1 MDKKDEQRIYVPED
15 LQRFYE
21 IVGDKAYREV
31 VAEYGGTNVYIPV
44 DIYFTKEERNK
55 MIFEEYKKGVGY
67 IKLVRKFGL
76 CESTIRKIVKK
87 MKNQV
92 DNLKVFIVL
101 FIYDKTYKN
110 GQNNTCLKY

>member
-55 MIFEEYKKGVGY
+55 MIFEEYKDGAAYKVLAKKY
-67 IKLVRKFGL
+67 RLCVSTISRIVRKMG
-76 CESTIRKIVKK
+76 K
-87 MKNQV
+87 
-92 DNLKVFIVL
+92 
-101 FIYDKTYKN
+101 
-110 GQNNTCLKY
+110 

>member
-31 VAEYGGTNVYIPV
+31 VAEYGRTNVYIPV

-87 MKNQV
+87 MK
-92 DNLKVFIVL
+92 K
-101 FIYDKTYKN
+101 
-110 GQNNTCLKY
+110 